1 MSEHTPGPWAIY
13 EGNDEAV
20 SHWRKNASVWSESA
34 GHIVAYTD
42 FLTKEIALGNARLIA
57 AAPDMLAALHH
68 VRKIIVEAAETGFNC
83 HDGDWAERL
92 FASQSITFDAVRKA
106 EGRS

>member
-1 MSEHTPGPWAIY
+1 MSEHTSGPWVVFVDKGTDAAIFT
-13 EGNDEAV
+13 V
-20 SHWRKNASVWSESA
+20 MPA
-34 GHIVAYTD
+34 GRHG
-42 FLTKEIALGNARLIA
+42 EIATNIENGADADLIA

-106 EGRS
+106 EGK